1 MATLTQAGRMLALT
15 TPLGTDVLCIE
26 TLEGAEAVS
35 DLFRFDLGLV
45 SLTSATIAFKDIIGK
60 RVTIA
65 ITLPQGQTRFINGL
79 VSRFAFGGQ
88 DIGTGLNHYYAEVVP
103 WLWVLTRTSDCRI
116 FQKKTV
122 PDIVQQIFK
131 DLGFQDVRL
140 NLQGTFEPREYCVQ
154 YRETDFQF
162 VSRLLEEEGIF
173 YFFEHTDSKHTLVL
187 GNNPGAHVACP
198 NQAKV
203 RYRKAYGGATGEDMI
218 RQWHAEQELHP
229 GKYALTDYYFPTPSN
244 NQMVKAVSA
253 IKLEGSDKLEIYD
266 YPGYFAKRFDGDP
279 GASKVP
285 TDADRTIK
293 IRMAA
298 TEASHQ
304 VVQGAGEC
312 RAFLPGYS
320 FTLSDHFRSD
330 ANGDYVLTRVV
341 HKAANNLGRN
351 EESHYHNSFTCLA
364 KAVPLRP
371 ARVTPKP
378 VIQGAQTALVV
389 GLSGEEIDT
398 DKYGRIKVQFFWDR
412 EGKKDANSS
421 CWIRVAT
428 PWAGKNW
435 GAIHI
440 PRIGQ
445 EVIVSFLEGDPDQP
459 IVTGSV
465 YNAEQMPPYTLPDN
479 KTQSGLKSRSSLKG
493 TDANFNELRFE
504 DKKGSEEVY
513 FHAEKDFNRVV
524 ENNDTL
530 KVGSSKADDGS
541 QTIEIYK
548 DRTETVKTGNE
559 TITVEKGNR
568 VVTIKTGNETL
579 TVETGNREV
588 TIKTGNETLTVK
600 TGNQTTTVEMGN
612 QATTIKMGD
621 QTTKV
626 ELGKIATEA
635 MQSIELKVGQNS
647 IKIDQMGITIAG
659 LQIKLDAQ
667 LTAEIASQLSTKL
680 ASQLQTQVQGVM
692 VQVSGSA
699 MTQVSGAITMIG

>member
-1 MATLTQAGRMLALT
+1 MAGSLTQDGRLLALT
-15 TPLGTDVLCIE
+15 TTLAKDMLCIE

-45 SLTSATIAFKDIIGK
+45 SDQSATVAFADMIGT
-60 RVTIA
+60 RVTISIA
-65 ITLPQGQTRFINGL
+65 LPQGQARYINGV

-88 DIGTGLNHYYAEVVP
+88 DVGTGLTHYYAEVVP
-103 WLWVLTRTSDCRI
+103 WLWLLTRTSDCRI
-116 FQKKTV
+116 FQKKSV
-122 PDIVQQIFK
+122 PDIVQQIFT
-131 DLGFQDVRL
+131 DLGFQDVSL
-140 NLQGTFEPREYCVQ
+140 QLQGSFQPREYCVQ

-173 YFFEHTDSKHTLVL
+173 YFFQHTSSKHTLVL
-187 GNNPGAHVACP
+187 ANAPSAHAACP
-198 NQAKV
+198 NQATV
-203 RYRKAYGGATGEDMI
+203 RYRKGYGGATGEDMI

-244 NQMVKAVSA
+244 NQMVKATSA
-253 IKLEGSDKLEIYD
+253 IALTGNSALEVYD
-266 YPGYFAKRFDGDP
+266 YPGYFAKRFDGDA
-279 GASKVP
+279 GASNVP
-285 TDADRTIK
+285 TDATRTIK

-304 VVQGAGEC
+304 VVQGASEC

-320 FTLSDHFRSD
+320 FTLADHFRAD

-341 HKAANNLGRN
+341 HKAANNLGRK

-364 KAVPLRP
+364 KAVPFRP

-378 VIQGAQTALVV
+378 VIQGSQTAVVV
-389 GLSGEEIDT
+389 GLAGEEIDT

-412 EGKKDANSS
+412 VGTKDANSS

-428 PWAGKNW
+428 PWAGKQW
-435 GAIHI
+435 GAVHI

-459 IVTGSV
+459 IVIGSV

-479 KTQSGLKSRSSLKG
+479 KTQSGLKSRSSLQG
-493 TDANFNELRFE
+493 ADANFNELRFE
-504 DKKGSEEVY
+504 DLKGSEEVY

-530 KVGSSKADDGS
+530 KVGSSQADDGS

-559 TITVEKGNR
+559 TITIEQGNR

-579 TVETGNREV
+579 TV
-588 TIKTGNETLTVK
+588 KTGDQTTTVE
-600 TGNQTTTVEMGN
+600 TGNQTTTVKMGN
-612 QATTIKMGD
+612 

-626 ELGKIATEA
+626 SLGKIETEA

-667 LTAEIASQLSTKL
+667 LTAEIAAQLSTKVS
-680 ASQLQTQVQGVM
+680 SQLQTQLQGLM
-692 VQVSGSA
+692 TQVSGSA